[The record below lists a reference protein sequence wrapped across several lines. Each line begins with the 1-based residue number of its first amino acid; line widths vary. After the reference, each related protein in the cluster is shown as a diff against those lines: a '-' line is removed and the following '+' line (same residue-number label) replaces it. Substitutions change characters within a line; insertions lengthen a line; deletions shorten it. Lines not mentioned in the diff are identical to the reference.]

1 MENNIEEQ
9 NQTISITSLLLMLK
23 RGWKLLLGV
32 TIVILALG
40 IVYTYRFTTSMYRS
54 TGSYMVISKP
64 NTSSEETTYDL
75 TSASKLLQT
84 VADTS
89 TFCNL

>member
-32 TIVILALG
+32 TIVILAD
-40 IVYTYRFTTSMYRS
+40 RKS
-54 TGSYMVISKP
+54 TRL
-64 NTSSEETTYDL
+64 NSSH
-75 TSASKLLQT
+75 
-84 VADTS
+84 
-89 TFCNL
+89 